1 MKRITGFFLALVMV
15 MGFLPLNPTVSYAND
30 SVNGDA
36 KIKIDDIHFQDANF
50 RKYVSDRSID
60 ENGDGYL
67 TKDELDK
74 VKKIS
79 IIKKSVS
86 SLKGIEHFK
95 NLETLDCSDNKLTSL
110 DLSHN
115 TDLSA
120 LNCSLNKLTSLD
132 LSHNTDLS
140 ALNCSSNHLTSL
152 DVSKNT
158 GLVVLY
164 CGNQQYDIIVD
175 KNTRKFEYSK
185 FPGQFKKEKATIQSG
200 ATFNDDALTVDSNT
214 PKEVTYKYKVSDT
227 REMDVKLNVTYF
239 DPGNGDVEI
248 NDKNFPDKKFRDYVS
263 RNFDGNKKGYLTKTE
278 LDSVTKIDIRHQS
291 VSDLKGIEHFKNLT
305 ELDCSYNNLTSLDV
319 SNNTKLEKLH
329 CHNNQLEGLDLSK
342 NTKLTALGCS
352 DNKLT
357 SLNVSKNTKL
367 ITLICFNNRL
377 TSLNVSNNTELTK
390 LSCSENKLEG
400 LDISKN
406 AKLITLSCSINN
418 LTSLN
423 VSNTTELTTLW
434 CAKNNLTSL
443 NVSKNKKLTELSCHH
458 NNLTSLDVSKNTKL
472 TQLRCSNQQYNI
484 TVDKGKREFEYSK
497 FPGQFKKEKATI
509 QSGATFNDDALTV
522 DSNTPKEVTYKY
534 KVSDTR
540 EMDVKLNVTY
550 IEFNPAPRLQPEIP
564 APKPQPKTPAPIPA
578 PKPQSE
584 TPAPKPEVKPQ
595 SETPAPKP
603 QPETSA
609 PKLQPEKHSGMMPQ
623 TGESASFEGLLAAL
637 GFSIAELAILRKKK
651 MMKGN
656 NK

>member
-95 NLETLDCSDNKLTSL
+95 NLETLDCSDNKL
-110 DLSHN
+110 
-115 TDLSA
+115 A
-120 LNCSLNKLTSLD
+120 SLD

-214 PKEVTYKYKVSDT
+214 PKEVTYKYKVRDT

-443 NVSKNKKLTELSCHH
+443 DVSKNKKLTELSCHH

-509 QSGATFNDDALTV
+509 QSGATFNDGALTV

-534 KVSDTR
+534 KVRDNK

-564 APKPQPKTPAPIPA
+564 APKPQ
-578 PKPQSE
+578 SE

-595 SETPAPKP
+595 SETPAPK

-609 PKLQPEKHSGMMPQ
+609 PKPQPEKRIGMMPQ
-623 TGESASFEGLLAAL
+623 TGESASFEGLLAVL
-637 GFSIAELAILRKKK
+637 GFSITGLAILRKKK